1 MNATEGIRRVALV
14 LGFLGCIGGALAELS
29 FAAEIA
35 DIWKAGMPP
44 SIPDLVLLTVW
55 PAIGFVIPWAVVRT
69 LTWALNTREGMR
81 RVALVLGFVG
91 CTIGLLAERVS
102 AVQIWD
108 RVAAHRRYVK
118 LMALPFM
125 RELVPRLSP
134 HSVNV
139 LPDGMPY
146 GIKKVR
152 VFEPR
157 EVSIELF
164 TGQVESGYHGGPPSI
179 SDFALLTVWPVIGFI
194 FPWGVTR
201 GMTWV
206 VTWVRRGFT
215 AMKPTGPL

>member
-1 MNATEGIRRVALV
+1 MNAREGMRRMALV
-14 LGFLGCIGGALAELS
+14 LGFVGCTFGALTEMG

-35 DIWKAGMPP
+35 DIWKAGVPP
-44 SIPDLVLLTVW
+44 SIPDFALLVVW
-55 PAIGFVIPWAVVRT
+55 PVIGFLIPWSVVHI
-69 LTWALNTREGMR
+69 LTWGMNAREGMR
-81 RVALVLGFVG
+81 RAALILGLVG
-91 CTIGLLAERVS
+91 CTVGVLTERAS
-102 AVQIWD
+102 AVHIWN

-146 GIKKVR
+146 GIKTVR

-164 TGQVESGYHGGPPSI
+164 SG
-179 SDFALLTVWPVIGFI
+179 
-194 FPWGVTR
+194 
-201 GMTWV
+201 
-206 VTWVRRGFT
+206 
-215 AMKPTGPL
+215 